1 MSQPSLADLAPLYAP
16 HAAYLA
22 LELADCLHE
31 WRHGLLDA
39 PATGRPS

>member
-1 MSQPSLADLAPLYAP
+1 MSQPSLADLAP

-22 LELADCLHE
+22 LELHE

-39 PATGRPS
+39 SATGRPS